1 MIWRKERNRRE
12 IYTQRSNEQSYTEG
26 YNVRKH
32 DENETEE
39 GKMCKYTV
47 PLRHMAPFPTLSS
60 TFPLPNIIIAE
71 AEKIIGKKE
80 ETKKKREVKNDFP
93 FLRSLKLSGTDKY
106 TQTTTI
112 PLHWEKRLL

>member
-1 MIWRKERNRRE
+1 MQ
-12 IYTQRSNEQSYTEG
+12 IYSPTTPHG
-26 YNVRKH
+26 
-32 DENETEE
+32 
-39 GKMCKYTV
+39 
-47 PLRHMAPFPTLSS
+47 PFPYFILYI
-60 TFPLPNIIIAE
+60 PLPNIIIAE

-112 PLHWEKRLL
+112 PLH

>member
-60 TFPLPNIIIAE
+60 TFPLPNIIIAQ
-71 AEKIIGKKE
+71 AEKIIRKKE
-80 ETKKKREVKNDFP
+80 ETKKKRGWSQASAR
-93 FLRSLKLSGTDKY
+93 RSFMMPCSGGG
-106 TQTTTI
+106 
-112 PLHWEKRLL
+112 RLPVCAMENRVEAR